1 MNNIFRGFYMPKEK
15 EIQEMWGNEKTL
27 FIFDTNTILNL
38 YRCEEQTK
46 DDILSIMRQLG
57 NKSWLP
63 FQVYLEYQRNRI
75 KVISQSISSLDAL
88 KKSMQSSIN
97 MTDNALS
104 KSQVRKNLNTNLSN
118 ELSALKLSLST
129 QVEDFITNHLTPR
142 IEAKKNLSAH
152 DSIRKEIDNIIGN
165 NHGHSPTQD
174 EITKINAEG
183 KERYEN
189 NIPPGYMDAKNKE
202 GLRYFFDGVEFKG
215 EYGDLYLWKEIINKS
230 KELKDYNIIFI
241 TDDSKKDWWYIHD
254 DQTIGPSEYL
264 QTEIYQNTEI
274 ASFRILTQS
283 NFLYE
288 ANKYIKGSKIK
299 ESTVKEIENI
309 TMENQRVAES
319 RLYLLN
325 NISSK
330 SVELNDINIE
340 NDYAVTLSRSEA
352 LALINNHRENA
363 AMLSERLNSSYAIFT
378 KKNKKNSY
386 MESISNSLTN
396 SFSLAKQ
403 QLSELKLELS
413 AFDARFFSE
422 NSQDISTQLYRSLKK
437 IENHL
442 NSAANHIYDI
452 SFYMSAFKVN
462 R

>member
-1 MNNIFRGFYMPKEK
+1 
-15 EIQEMWGNEKTL
+15 
-27 FIFDTNTILNL
+27 
-38 YRCEEQTK
+38 
-46 DDILSIMRQLG
+46 
-57 NKSWLP
+57 
-63 FQVYLEYQRNRI
+63 
-75 KVISQSISSLDAL
+75 
-88 KKSMQSSIN
+88 
-97 MTDNALS
+97 
-104 KSQVRKNLNTNLSN
+104 
-118 ELSALKLSLST
+118 
-129 QVEDFITNHLTPR
+129 
-142 IEAKKNLSAH
+142 
-152 DSIRKEIDNIIGN
+152 
-165 NHGHSPTQD
+165 
-174 EITKINAEG
+174 
-183 KERYEN
+183 
-189 NIPPGYMDAKNKE
+189 MDAKNKE

-352 LALINNHRENA
+352 LALINNYRENA

>member
-183 KERYEN
+183 KE
-189 NIPPGYMDAKNKE
+189 
-202 GLRYFFDGVEFKG
+202 
-215 EYGDLYLWKEIINKS
+215 
-230 KELKDYNIIFI
+230 
-241 TDDSKKDWWYIHD
+241 
-254 DQTIGPSEYL
+254 
-264 QTEIYQNTEI
+264 
-274 ASFRILTQS
+274 
-283 NFLYE
+283 
-288 ANKYIKGSKIK
+288 
-299 ESTVKEIENI
+299 
-309 TMENQRVAES
+309 
-319 RLYLLN
+319 
-325 NISSK
+325 
-330 SVELNDINIE
+330 
-340 NDYAVTLSRSEA
+340 
-352 LALINNHRENA
+352 
-363 AMLSERLNSSYAIFT
+363 
-378 KKNKKNSY
+378 
-386 MESISNSLTN
+386 
-396 SFSLAKQ
+396 
-403 QLSELKLELS
+403 
-413 AFDARFFSE
+413 
-422 NSQDISTQLYRSLKK
+422 
-437 IENHL
+437 
-442 NSAANHIYDI
+442 
-452 SFYMSAFKVN
+452 
-462 R
+462 